1 MTAATYPLYETN
13 GDWPGLAPGVS
24 AVGEEAIEV
33 ERQFAEVWNSL
44 KSPIIAFPYRYLRSR
59 LSQCQKDARA
69 DNWDGYGATAVSDLT
84 LRNALEFLNSL
95 PNSSLPDDVSPEP
108 DGELSFEWYG
118 SPSWVFAVSVG
129 DQRYLSFAGLFG
141 DNKATGVE
149 RFTDSVPKEV
159 VRNIRRF
166 RSR

>member
-1 MTAATYPLYETN
+1 MMTATYPLYETN
-13 GDWPGLAPGVS
+13 GDWQGLTVGVS
-24 AVGEEAIEV
+24 AVGEEAKEV
-33 ERQFAEVWNSL
+33 ERQFAEVWEWL
-44 KSPIIAFPYRYLRSR
+44 RSPIIGAPYRYLRNQ
-59 LSQCQKDARA
+59 LSQCQKDAQA

-84 LRNALEFLNSL
+84 LRNALEFLHSL

-108 DGELSFEWYG
+108 DGELSFEWYR

-129 DQRYLSFAGLFG
+129 EQRYLSFAGLFG

-159 VRNIRRF
+159 MRNIRRV